1 MNLRQNPSRRAF
13 TLIEV
18 LVALTIFSLVLSLLY
33 GSWRILLQSTS
44 AGLRLAATAQRSRMT
59 LQVLE
64 EALNSSVFFSANARH
79 YAFLTDASGG
89 FSSLS
94 FVAHL
99 APSFPGSGHYDG
111 ESVRRV
117 TFTVEPD
124 ETGSAA
130 LFLRQNSILDQVN
143 DSPNTFPV
151 LLARDVTSFDVG
163 YWDTRKSDFVP
174 EWKLSNSLPA
184 LVRVSIGFGHKNR
197 FSQTPGE
204 VVARIVR
211 IPSAG
216 VASEA
221 QTGTPIP
228 QQ

>member
-1 MNLRQNPSRRAF
+1 MKLGRNSLRQAF

-44 AGLRLAATAQRSRMT
+44 AGLRLAATAQRTRMT
-59 LQVLE
+59 LQILE
-64 EALNSSVFFSANARH
+64 EALNSAVFFSANARH
-79 YAFLTDASGG
+79 YAFLTDSSGG
-89 FSSLS
+89 ASSLS

-99 APSFPGSGHYDG
+99 APSFPGSGHFDG

-130 LFLRQNSILDQVN
+130 LFLRQNSLLDQVN
-143 DSPNTFPV
+143 DSPSTFPV
-151 LLARDVTSFDVG
+151 LLARDVTAFEVG
-163 YWDTRKSDFVP
+163 FWDTRKADFVP

-184 LVRVSIGFGHKNR
+184 LVRVSIGFGRKTR
-197 FSQTPGE
+197 FSQNPSE
-204 VVARIVR
+204 IVARIIR

-228 QQ
+228 QP